1 MAKGSAFDSDLHIPL
16 QIKQQRSANPPRC
29 IGVDHCLCCSH
40 ALHCTR
46 SHTHACRCPKM
57 YAGIGSPFPFPSSFP
72 GTRAASRVEGV
83 TSARHE
89 TRASITPRK
98 REERGRKQGLDRHD
112 DLQSSKEGSGYS
124 DTEQT
129 SWPRSLPFARLAIRH
144 VELPLRSLFQEGGG
158 STITFDVLYLSN
170 DALLPCKH

>member
-1 MAKGSAFDSDLHIPL
+1 MPCTALDHTHMHAD
-16 QIKQQRSANPPRC
+16 APRC
-29 IGVDHCLCCSH
+29 MPGSG
-40 ALHCTR
+40 R
-46 SHTHACRCPKM
+46 P
-57 YAGIGSPFPFPSSFP
+57 SPFPPRSLAP
-72 GTRAASRVEGV
+72 GAASRVEGV

-98 REERGRKQGLDRHD
+98 REERGRKQDLDRHD